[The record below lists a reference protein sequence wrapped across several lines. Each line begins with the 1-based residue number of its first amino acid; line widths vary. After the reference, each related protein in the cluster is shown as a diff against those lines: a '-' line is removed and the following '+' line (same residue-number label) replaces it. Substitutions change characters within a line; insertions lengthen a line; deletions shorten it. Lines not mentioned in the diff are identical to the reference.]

1 MSHFEHM
8 TATLLQHV
16 RRLAAVWCGTLAL
29 ALVAAIYIA
38 RVGSVGHGE
47 MYAVKRAGGHAY
59 LGFPEGVGSSLW
71 RDW

>member
-1 MSHFEHM
+1 MSHLERM
-8 TATLLQHV
+8 TATLLQHA

-47 MYAVKRAGGHAY
+47 VRVEASRRSRLFGH
-59 LGFPEGVGSSLW
+59 F
-71 RDW
+71 